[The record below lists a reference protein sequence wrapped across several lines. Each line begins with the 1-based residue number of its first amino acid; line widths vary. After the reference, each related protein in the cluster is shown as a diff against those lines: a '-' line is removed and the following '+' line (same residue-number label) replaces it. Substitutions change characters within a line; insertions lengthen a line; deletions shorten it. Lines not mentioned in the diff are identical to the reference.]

1 MIKAGQDTT
10 KEKISKFAS
19 RHGIKLVLVLLIVV
33 CAFVSENF
41 FTLSNAL
48 NVGKQTA
55 AIALIAFAE
64 GILLINGRTDL
75 AAGSTMCLSGLV
87 AVNVCVATESIVLGM
102 LASIVV
108 AVACSCFSSI
118 FIAYLGLH
126 HYIVTLAMQM
136 AIRGI
141 CFIYTSGLIIT
152 MTGENFKKLGQGYV
166 FGIPIPI
173 IIMVIVFLFFSV
185 LLSKTRL
192 GRNFYAIGGN
202 RESARAAGINVEK
215 HTIIAYAISGVFIG
229 IAGYIFTSRVNAGAP
244 AAGVGYEGQGIASSV
259 VGGISFSGGV
269 GTASGALVGA
279 FIMGIINNILNLKAV
294 DSYVQQ
300 VVNAALILFAVTL
313 DVVTKRK
320 KLGA

>member
-1 MIKAGQDTT
+1 MSNVK
-10 KEKISKFAS
+10 KFFSKQ
-19 RHGIKLVLVLLIVV
+19 GILAILILLIIV
-33 CAFVSENF
+33 CSIVSPNF
-41 FTLSNAL
+41 LTWKNAL
-48 NVGKQTA
+48 NVARQTS

-75 AAGSTMCLSGLV
+75 AAGSTMCLAGLV
-87 AVNVCVATESIVLGM
+87 GLNVCVATENIFLSLLV
-102 LASIVV
+102 SIVV
-108 AVACSCFSSI
+108 AVCCSVFSSL

-141 CFIYTSGLIIT
+141 CYIYTGGLIIT
-152 MTGENFKKLGQGYV
+152 MTGENFKKMGQGY
-166 FGIPIPI
+166 FLGIPVPI
-173 IIMVIVFLFFSV
+173 IVMVIVFVFFSI

-202 RESARAAGINVEK
+202 KESARAAGIDVEK

-229 IAGYIFTSRVNAGAP
+229 IAGFIFTSRVNAGAP

-259 VGGISFSGGV
+259 VGGISFGGGV
-269 GTASGALVGA
+269 GTAGGALIGA
-279 FIMGIINNILNLKAV
+279 FIMGIIGNILNLLAV

-320 KLGA
+320 KLRT